1 MTERNRFVGHLKHE
15 GGKNLSKQIENQ
27 YLFGWE
33 HPDQIREYRLKHKS
47 FVKKDKTTTI
57 ADAISKGLKQSDY
70 LVFGGMGSVRTPII
84 AVHEIIRQQIGDLT
98 IAAKGNQYDWQM
110 LVAAGLV
117 TKAEVAFGFSDEI
130 RGLSHPARVAA
141 ESGRL
146 KVISEMTNAGFQ
158 WRFTAAMK
166 GLSFYPTR
174 SSIGTDTLHYSGS
187 KTITDPFTN
196 ESIELLPAC
205 YPDVA
210 IIHVHRADPY
220 GNCQIDGN
228 ITEDVEI
235 AHAAKHVIITAEEII
250 DPSEIEK
257 DPHLTKI
264 PFFTVDAVVEA
275 PYGCHPNQLPGKYSF
290 DEKHWQL
297 WLDASLSEDSTEE
310 YFNEY
315 VFSTKDHYEYLEKIG
330 GIRTLRYLEN
340 IEKKQEPFPIVAK
353 RRRSK

>member
-1 MTERNRFVGHLKHE
+1 MDTQTSDN
-15 GGKNLSKQIENQ
+15 
-27 YLFGWE
+27 YLYGWE
-33 HPDQIREYRLKHKS
+33 HPDKMREYRLKHKS
-47 FVKKDKTTTI
+47 FVKKEKITTI
-57 ADAISKGLKQSDY
+57 EKAIADGLNKGDY

-130 RGLSHPARVAA
+130 RGLSRPTRAAA

-146 KVISEMTNAGFQ
+146 DIISEMTNAGFQ

-174 SSIGTDTLHYSGS
+174 SSLQTDTLHYSGS
-187 KTITDPFTN
+187 KTIIDPFTKEN
-196 ESIELLPAC
+196 IELLPAC

-210 IIHVHRADPY
+210 IIHVHRADRY

-228 ITEDVEI
+228 ITEDIEI

-250 DPSEIEK
+250 DDAIVENEPYA
-257 DPHLTKI
+257 TKI

-290 DEKHWQL
+290 DETHWQQ
-297 WLDASLSEDSTEE
+297 WLDASLSDEAIEQ
-310 YFNEY
+310 YFAEY
-315 VFSTKDHYEYLEKIG
+315 VLGTNDHYEYLEKIG
-330 GIRTLRYLEN
+330 GIRTLRYLEK
-340 IEKKQEPFPIVAK
+340 IEQKQAPFPTVAK
-353 RRRSK
+353 RRSIT